1 MNSATIYLCT
11 PIQGA
16 KDRYGNPS
24 KGFNER
30 EVLAERG
37 DVFRSEFYEA
47 DRAGYHAEI
56 TYSVAR
62 IDYHG
67 ERVVREGDRYF
78 VLIRTAGNAD
88 SDYLT
93 LVCGDRINDKEY

>member
-1 MNSATIYLCT
+1 MVSVTIYLCEPT
-11 PIQGA
+11 QGA
-16 KDRYGNPS
+16 KDRYGNLA

-30 EVLAERG
+30 EVMAERG
-37 DVFRSEFYEA
+37 DVFRSEFYQA

-62 IDYHG
+62 IDYNG
-67 ERVVREGDRYF
+67 ERVVREGDKYY

-88 SDYLT
+88 SDYIT
-93 LVCGDRINDKEY
+93 LICGDRINDKEY